1 VNPGLNAVVLIL
13 AEEALRA
20 ADRADARLRAG
31 DPTGPLHGVPVTTK
45 INTDQLGCPT
55 DNGMV
60 MLKNLVAL
68 SDSPQVSSL
77 RRAGAIVIGRTNSP
91 AYGMRAM
98 TDNVLHGLT
107 LNPRDPDYTCGG
119 SIVHGS

>member
-1 VNPGLNAVVLIL
+1 MAFRS
-13 AEEALRA
+13 LR
-20 ADRADARLRAG
+20 
-31 DPTGPLHGVPVTTK
+31 K